1 MTRIGVVGPGLAQ
14 IPPILIRAG
23 YGVETVQGVEVRSD
37 DLEPADLCL
46 IAPFREDGA
55 PLYERFRDF
64 LTGRRVPVILV
75 LGSPPPEL
83 PESSVAGINDV
94 LVWPAAETELLDS
107 VRRQLTASRR
117 LPLSSVARVRR
128 PGGETMLGCALNV
141 SETGLLLEVAGAFS
155 VGDPLEVE
163 FYLENDAVPILAT
176 ATVRRCALDPER
188 LRTSYGLAFAKIAE
202 RDAERFRRYFPS
214 RAPGAA

>member
-1 MTRIGVVGPGLAQ
+1 VTRIGVVGPGLTQ

-37 DLEPADLCL
+37 DLQPADLCL
-46 IAPFREDGA
+46 IAPFREDGS
-55 PLYERFRDF
+55 PLYQRFRDL

-117 LPLSSVARVRR
+117 MPLSSVARVRR
-128 PGGETMLGCALNV
+128 PGGETILGCALNV
-141 SETGLLLEVAGAFS
+141 SESGLLLEVAGNFS
-155 VGDPLEVE
+155 VGEALEVE
-163 FYLENDAVPILAT
+163 FYLENDSVPVSAT
-176 ATVRRCALDPER
+176 VTVRRSALDPER
-188 LRTSYGLAFAKIAE
+188 LRISYGLAFTKISE
-202 RDAERFRRYFPS
+202 PDAGRFLSFFPARTPKAS
-214 RAPGAA
+214 